1 MHAKYVLFCAIV
13 YKGMFESIL
22 LYITLVLS
30 SSPML
35 SWISHSPKLNLQV
48 GFAAACEA
56 HKVST
61 SHPNFRRSLQ
71 HNPELKRNN

>member
-48 GFAAACEA
+48 GFAAAA
-56 HKVST
+56 RLTK
-61 SHPNFRRSLQ
+61 FRRPIQISED
-71 HNPELKRNN
+71 HSSTIRN